1 MFIKPLCVAL
11 ALALPGLVHA
21 QAQPAVVSQFV
32 GNTVAQAAIQ
42 RGFAANDPRIHATM
56 YSIGQRAVG
65 VAAGAGGGL
74 LVAGSVPAWA
84 TVIAGLAIGT
94 AVSLAVDKAVS
105 WLFGSNDVTPS
116 GFPVTGPQP
125 VGTTAGAPGYVGHI
139 WDAASGSQKLIYA
152 GDPYTALSGM
162 FRCEGN
168 GTFFCSTATTKYY
181 IKECTPNAGGTS
193 NYCSIWSLYVP
204 NASESYVTSYSV
216 STGTTPSTCAA
227 GQVSLSGAG
236 GCVAAPSIATRPN
249 DNSSGNQNGVPV
261 PMSSSVDKLPP
272 DIASSPFNYGSMADM
287 INSLWQQA
295 SAQPGYAG
303 VPYDSNYPVTA
314 AQVQTAA
321 QANPSRYPS
330 VASVVAPVPNPSTG
344 LVPAPNGNPVTTP
357 TPDTSTNPSTQ
368 PQTNLGPDPNIG
380 SPTLEATPT
389 AQQIVGPL
397 LSLLPDFKSYSVPA
411 HQAECPKPAF
421 EVFGQIKVMDQHCT
435 LFEGQRANLYAA
447 CMLAFALVALFI
459 ILSA

>member
-1 MFIKPLCVAL
+1 MFIKPLVIAV

-105 WLFGSNDVTPS
+105 WLFGTNDVTPS

-125 VGTTAGAPGYVGHI
+125 VGTTAGGLGHVGHI
-139 WDAASGSQKLIYA
+139 WDPATNSLKLVYAA
-152 GDPYTALSGM
+152 DPYTALSGM
-162 FRCEGN
+162 FRCEGT
-168 GTFFCSTATTKYY
+168 GTYFCSTASTKYY
-181 IKECTPNAGGTS
+181 IKQCTPNSGGTS
-193 NYCSIWSLYVP
+193 SNCSIYSLYVP
-204 NASESYVTSYSV
+204 NGSSSYVTSYSV
-216 STGTTPSTCAA
+216 GTGTTPSTCPA
-227 GQVSLSGAG
+227 GQVSLQGSAG
-236 GCVAAPSIATRPN
+236 CITAPAIATNPN
-249 DNSSGNQNGVPV
+249 DSTNNQNGVAV
-261 PMSSSVDKLPP
+261 PMSTAASKLPP
-272 DIASSPFNYGSMADM
+272 DISSAPFSYGSMADM
-287 INSLWQQA
+287 INNLWQQA
-295 SAQPGYAG
+295 AAQPGYAG
-303 VPYDSNYPVTA
+303 VPYDSSRPVTA
-314 AQVQTAA
+314 AQVQIAA
-321 QANPSRYPS
+321 QANPSGYPS
-330 VASVVAPVPNPSTG
+330 VAAVVSPVPNPSTG
-344 LVPAPNGNPVTTP
+344 LVPAPNGTPVTSP

-380 SPTLEATPT
+380 APSLEATPT

-435 LFEGQRANLYAA
+435 LFEGQRSNLYAA

-459 ILSA
+459 VLSA